1 MATPQV
7 PTPEKMDMSGDQRE
21 NWAFFKLTWRNYATA
36 TQIHKLPPDIQVGTL
51 FSLLGKECLKTYY
64 NLPMEGEDTDT
75 DSILKKLTDHFEPK
89 QNTTYER
96 YIFNTC
102 SQEPGEKFA
111 DYLNR
116 LRTLIKTCDYKSLQD
131 ELLRDC
137 IITGMI
143 NSNTREKLLNENE
156 LTLKK
161 AIEICRTAE
170 QTAMQLEKLNEKLKE
185 AELVNYT
192 KADRRKPTQRYS
204 TQEHRHR
211 PPPQREMLLDCKY
224 CGRDHEKGRCQA
236 YRQTCTNCG
245 KRNHLARVCQSQHSH
260 PQPPTRTT
268 HRKAH
273 RTVKVRYIE
282 ADSASDESIYSLGS
296 LLDRKQYYTDIQI
309 STPGDDT
316 HHSVKFQIDT
326 GATCSTLALKDYNQ
340 ISMAPLQPSHTKLR
354 LYDNSVLQPVG
365 MVTLRC
371 EVNGISKKVR
381 FQVVDNMVPSLLS
394 GRASAA
400 LKLISFNE
408 ECVRHVRESQ
418 PEPLTKDHILDTY
431 KDVFAGLGKLPGE
444 YTIEVDENVKPVQ
457 NNPRRVP
464 LPLKDEL
471 KAKLDELVEQQVI
484 TWVTQPTAWI
494 NNLVVV
500 RKPNK
505 LRLCIDPY
513 HLNKAIKRNHYP
525 TPTVEEIATKMKK
538 ARLFSVLDAK
548 DGFLQV
554 ALDEQSSFLTT
565 CWTPFGRIRWLRMP
579 FGISS
584 APEEW
589 QRRLDQCFEGL
600 ENIQVIAD
608 DTILYG
614 TGDSDEE
621 AEKSHDAALTA
632 LLERCRREG
641 LKLNPVKL
649 KFKQTSVNYMGHT
662 FSAQGLA
669 ADPEKVKAISDMEQ
683 PTDVQG
689 VQRLLGVANYLSK
702 FTPKLSTV
710 CEPLRRL
717 LDKEAA
723 FDWLP
728 QHEAAFTQIKQL
740 ITEAPVL
747 HYYDGSKE
755 VTLECDSSD
764 VGLGAVLTQEGHPV
778 AYASRALTRTERNY
792 AQIEKECLAMVFAA
806 ERFEQY
812 ILGKENVKVLTD
824 HKPLQTIFSKPIHTS
839 PKRLQRMQLKLQK
852 YSLDVEYKP
861 GPQMH
866 ISDTLSRASLPLP
879 QPNTGGAGENFTPKL
894 STVCEPLRRLLDK
907 EAAFDWLP
915 QHEAAFTQIKQLIT
929 EAPVLHYYDGSKEV
943 TLECDS
949 SDVGLGAVLTQ
960 EGHPVAYASRA
971 LTRTERNYAQIEK
984 ECLAMVFAAERF
996 EQYILGKEN
1005 VKVLTDHKPLQTI
1018 FSKPIHTSPKRLQRM
1033 QLKLQKYSLDV
1044 EYKPGPQMHI
1054 SDTLSRASLPLP
1066 QPNTGGAGENFTI
1079 FQVQEQELA
1088 DEIADIRMEDYL
1100 FVTDQRLEQIR
1111 KETSRDTVLPALMD
1125 TIKAGWP
1132 SDKNKCP
1139 PNIREYWPYRDEL
1152 STQKGLAYRG
1162 MRLIIPTVLRSE
1174 MVTRAHRSH
1183 LGIQYTLNTAR
1194 EIMYWPRMHADI
1206 TETVRRCEICQQT
1219 QPQQQKQPLMTHPIP
1234 THPWQC
1240 VASDCFEINSRHF
1253 VVLVDIYSDFVE
1265 IGQLPDLSSSS
1276 LIKVIKPI
1284 FATHGAPAVLI
1295 TDNATNYTGIDFRK
1309 FMESWEIQHHT
1320 SSPHHHQSNGRAEA
1334 AVKLMKGIIKKTA
1347 KEGKDMWKAILEW
1360 RNATTPGMRSSPAE
1374 RFFSRRTRSMLP
1386 CKTANYS
1393 PQIQMD
1399 TQQALIKKRQVAKK
1413 YHDRSSKPLP
1423 DLIIGQPVRVK
1434 CHPQTPHS
1442 DWRPGNIIAQAAP
1455 RSYTVQVNGQLYRRN
1470 RIHLRPSNTPPVTD
1484 CITNHPEQT
1493 MTTLCQP
1500 PPTSTTLE
1508 APNPLPQPN
1517 PASATAPCEPPHCR
1531 STRATTRP
1539 QVRRSTRIVKL
1550 PARLKDC
1557 AL

>member
-131 ELLRDC
+131 ELLRDR
-137 IITGMI
+137 IITGMN

-879 QPNTGGAGENFTPKL
+879 QPNTGGAGENFT
-894 STVCEPLRRLLDK
+894 
-907 EAAFDWLP
+907 
-915 QHEAAFTQIKQLIT
+915 
-929 EAPVLHYYDGSKEV
+929 
-943 TLECDS
+943 
-949 SDVGLGAVLTQ
+949 
-960 EGHPVAYASRA
+960 
-971 LTRTERNYAQIEK
+971 
-984 ECLAMVFAAERF
+984 
-996 EQYILGKEN
+996 
-1005 VKVLTDHKPLQTI
+1005 
-1018 FSKPIHTSPKRLQRM
+1018 
-1033 QLKLQKYSLDV
+1033 
-1044 EYKPGPQMHI
+1044 
-1054 SDTLSRASLPLP
+1054 
-1066 QPNTGGAGENFTI
+1066 I

-1517 PASATAPCEPPHCR
+1517 PASATAPCEPPHRR
-1531 STRATTRP
+1531 STRATIRP